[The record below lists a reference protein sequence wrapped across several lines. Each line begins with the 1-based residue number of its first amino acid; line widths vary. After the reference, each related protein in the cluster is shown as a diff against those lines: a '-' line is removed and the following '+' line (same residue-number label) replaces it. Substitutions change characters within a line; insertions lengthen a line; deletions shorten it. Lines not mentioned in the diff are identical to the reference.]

1 VVGVTAVALAPAAAA
16 ARGDVTPTR
25 RSWMG
30 VVAVGLGIVTAWPL
44 GLAVPGSS
52 QATMEFNGGVAV
64 AISNLTLTVRPVDLG
79 LGILCLFAGG
89 YMIVRRSGRHSYAL
103 LSVALVAFALAFVI
117 WAARDATLDFTGMLQ
132 LTLADAIPLMF
143 GGMSGVMCERSGVIN
158 IAIEGQF
165 LAGAFLGAVIA
176 STAGGLWFGMLA
188 AAFAGALMGLILAFL
203 VLRYQADQ
211 IIVGV
216 VIVTFATGLTDFLT
230 SQVLNNHPS
239 LNSPPTFPDIA
250 VPLLDKI
257 PVLGPV
263 VFDQNVFCYMAI
275 ALVVFLQIALFHTRW
290 GLRVRAVGEH
300 PRAAETVGI
309 SVISVRYFNVIAG
322 GALGG
327 IGGAV
332 FTIGGTG
339 TFTSDISS
347 GLGYVA
353 LAAMIFGRWI
363 PFRVAAATLL
373 FGFANCLQIFFSLL
387 NVPIPPPFLEMAPY
401 VVTILAVAGLV
412 GRVRPP
418 AADGQP
424 YVRG

>member
-1 VVGVTAVALAPAAAA
+1 VSAAALAPAVAA
-16 ARGDVTPTR
+16 ARSGVSPGR
-25 RSWMG
+25 RMRMG
-30 VVAVGLGIVTAWPL
+30 VFCVGLGVLTAWTLSL
-44 GLAVPGSS
+44 GISASS
-52 QATMEFNGGVAV
+52 RATIEFNAGDALSLSPLTFPVRSV
-64 AISNLTLTVRPVDLG
+64 NLALALVC
-79 LGILCLFAGG
+79 ILAGG
-89 YMIVRRSGRHSYAL
+89 YMVARRQGRHSFAL
-103 LSVALVAFALAFVI
+103 LGLGLVAFALAFVI
-117 WAARDATLDFTGMLQ
+117 WAARGTSLDFTGMLQ

-143 GGMSGVMCERSGVIN
+143 GAMSGVMCERSGVIN

-176 STAGGLWFGMLA
+176 SSAGSLWLGVAAAAGG
-188 AAFAGALMGLILAFL
+188 GALMGAILAFL

-216 VIVTFATGLTDFLT
+216 VVVTFATGLTDFLT
-230 SQVLNNHPS
+230 TQVLNNHQTT
-239 LNSPPTFPDIA
+239 LNSPSTFPDIA
-250 VPLLDKI
+250 VPLLDRI

-263 VFDQNVFCYMAI
+263 VFDQNVFGYMAI
-275 ALVVFLQIALFHTRW
+275 CLVVFLQVALFRTRW

-322 GALGG
+322 GAVGG
-327 IGGAV
+327 LGGAV

-339 TFTSDISS
+339 SFTSEISS

-363 PFRVAAATLL
+363 PFRAAAATLL
-373 FGFANCLQIFFSLL
+373 FGFANCLQNFLSVL

-401 VVTILAVAGLV
+401 LVTILAVAGLV

>member
-1 VVGVTAVALAPAAAA
+1 MSVASLTPTAVAATGGVSP
-16 ARGDVTPTR
+16 GR
-25 RSWMG
+25 RVRMG
-30 VVAVGLGIVTAWPL
+30 LFTVGLGVLTLWTLAL
-44 GLAVPGSS
+44 GISGSS
-52 QATMEFNGGVAV
+52 EATMEFNAGSALS
-64 AISNLTLTVRPVDLG
+64 IPSLNIPVRSVNVG
-79 LGILCLFAGG
+79 LGVLCLVVGA
-89 YMIVRRSGRHSYAL
+89 YMVANRRGRFTFTL
-103 LSVALVAFALAFVI
+103 LSLGLVAFVLAFVI
-117 WAARDATLDFTGMLQ
+117 WAARDNMLDFTGMLQ
-132 LTLADAIPLMF
+132 LALADAIPLMF
-143 GGMSGVMCERSGVIN
+143 GAMSGIMCERSGVIN

-176 STAGGLWFGMLA
+176 STTGFLWLGV
-188 AAFAGALMGLILAFL
+188 AGAALAGAAMGAILAFL
-203 VLRYQADQ
+203 ALRYQADQ

-216 VIVTFATGLTDFLT
+216 VVVTFATGLTDFLT
-230 SQVLNNHPS
+230 TQVLNNHQS
-239 LNSPPTFPDIA
+239 TLNSPATFPDIA

-263 VFDQNVFCYMAI
+263 VFDQNVFTYMALG
-275 ALVVFLQIALFHTRW
+275 LVVFLQIAIFHTRW

-300 PRAAETVGI
+300 PQAAETVGI
-309 SVISVRYFNVIAG
+309 SVLSVRYFNVIAG

-339 TFTSDISS
+339 SFTSDISS

-363 PFRVAAATLL
+363 PFRAAAATLL
-373 FGFANCLQIFFSLL
+373 FGFANCLQNFLSVL

-401 VVTILAVAGLV
+401 LVTIFAVAGLV

>member
-1 VVGVTAVALAPAAAA
+1 MSVVALSPAAMAA
-16 ARGDVTPTR
+16 HGGVSPARRVR
-25 RSWMG
+25 MG
-30 VVAVGLGIVTAWPL
+30 IFCAALGVLTAWTLALGIP
-44 GLAVPGSS
+44 SS
-52 QATMEFNGGVAV
+52 SRATMSFNAGAALSVSPLTIPV
-64 AISNLTLTVRPVDLG
+64 RTVNLLLA
-79 LGILCLFAGG
+79 LLCLLAGG
-89 YMIVRRSGRHSYAL
+89 YMILRRHGRHSYAL
-103 LSVALVAFALAFVI
+103 LSIGLVAFTSAFVI
-117 WAARDATLDFTGMLQ
+117 WAARDNSLDFTGMLQ
-132 LTLADAIPLMF
+132 LTLIDAIPLMF
-143 GGMSGVMCERSGVIN
+143 GSMSGIMCERSGVIN

-165 LAGAFLGAVIA
+165 LAGAFLGAMIA
-176 STAGGLWFGMLA
+176 SAAGSLWLGVAA
-188 AAFAGALMGLILAFL
+188 AAFAGALMGAILAFL

-216 VIVTFATGLTDFLT
+216 VVVTFATGLTDFLT
-230 SQVLNNHPS
+230 TQVLNNHQTT
-239 LNSPPTFPDIA
+239 LNSPSTFPNIA
-250 VPLLDKI
+250 IPLLDKI

-263 VFDQNVFCYMAI
+263 VFDQNIFVYMAL
-275 ALVVFLQIALFHTRW
+275 ALVVVFQVALFHTRW

-300 PRAAETVGI
+300 PLAAETVGI
-309 SVISVRYFNVIAG
+309 SVIGVRYFNVIAG

-339 TFTSDISS
+339 SFTSEISS

-363 PFRVAAATLL
+363 PFRAAAACLL
-373 FGFANCLQIFFSLL
+373 FGFANCLQNFLSVL

-401 VVTILAVAGLV
+401 LVTILAVAGLV